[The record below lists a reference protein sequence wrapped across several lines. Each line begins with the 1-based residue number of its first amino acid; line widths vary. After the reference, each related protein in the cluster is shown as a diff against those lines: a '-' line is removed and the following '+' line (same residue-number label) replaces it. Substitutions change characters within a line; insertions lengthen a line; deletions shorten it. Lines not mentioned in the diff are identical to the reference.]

1 MMTNG
6 VYYFG
11 IPSILQEIFKS
22 QTLQMAVRDHK
33 IENIS
38 ENIGCVL
45 LKLGRSNLNQS
56 CG

>member
-38 ENIGCVL
+38 DYIGCVL